1 MRILRR
7 AMLLGLVAGVAAF
20 ALGAPAMRA
29 RAATDPAAFVQ
40 QLGNQA
46 IETLT
51 GGDVT
56 AEERRERFRTL
67 LDANFDV
74 PAIGKTVLGR
84 YWKVA
89 TPEEQQEYLGL
100 FENFL
105 VKNYAKRFAEYSGQ
119 TFDVRGTRSEPG
131 DNLTVQTVVKAPD
144 SGDPARLD
152 WLLRPDGDGFKILD
166 LKIEGI
172 SMAETHRSE
181 FASVIQSKGGKVSGL
196 LEALKSK

>member
-1 MRILRR
+1 MRIERR
-7 AMLLGLVAGVAAF
+7 AMLLGLALAAF
-20 ALGAPAMRA
+20 ALGLAAPVGRA
-29 RAATDPAAFVQ
+29 HATADPGAFVQ

-56 AEERRERFRTL
+56 AEERRSRFRTL
-67 LDANFDV
+67 LQANFDV

-131 DNLTVQTVVKAPD
+131 NNLTVQTVVKQPD

-172 SMAETHRSE
+172 SMTETHRSE
-181 FASVIQSKGGKVSGL
+181 FASVIQSKGGKVAGL

>member
-1 MRILRR
+1 MLMRRHFL
-7 AMLLGLVAGVAAF
+7 ALATGVAAL
-20 ALGAPAMRA
+20 AAIAPDLTRA
-29 RAATDPAAFVQ
+29 DSDPGGFVR
-40 QLGNQA
+40 QLGDEA
-46 IETLT
+46 IATLT

-56 AEERRERFRTL
+56 PELRKERFRTL
-67 LDANFDV
+67 LEKNFDV

-89 TPEEQQEYLGL
+89 TPEEQTEYLAL

-119 TFDVRGTRSEPG
+119 KFELRGTRPEGG
-131 DNLTVQTVVKAPD
+131 DNLTVQTLVKQP
-144 SGDPARLD
+144 SGGEPARLD
-152 WLLRPDGDGFKILD
+152 WLVRPDGDAFKILD

-172 SMAETHRSE
+172 SMTETHRSE
-181 FASVIQSKGGKVSGL
+181 FASVIQSKGGKVAGL

>member
-1 MRILRR
+1 MLMRRR
-7 AMLLGLVAGVAAF
+7 FLALATGVAAL
-20 ALGAPAMRA
+20 AAIAPDLA
-29 RAATDPAAFVQ
+29 RADSDPGGFVR
-40 QLGNQA
+40 QLGDEA
-46 IETLT
+46 IATLT

-56 AEERRERFRTL
+56 PELRKERFRTL
-67 LDANFDV
+67 LDKNFDV

-89 TPEEQQEYLGL
+89 TPEEQTEYLAL

-119 TFDVRGTRSEPG
+119 KFELRGTRPEGG
-131 DNLTVQTVVKAPD
+131 DNLTVQTLVKQP
-144 SGDPARLD
+144 SGGEPARLD
-152 WLLRPDGDGFKILD
+152 WLVRPDGDAFKILD

-172 SMAETHRSE
+172 SMTETHRSE
-181 FASVIQSKGGKVSGL
+181 FASVIQSKGGKVAGL